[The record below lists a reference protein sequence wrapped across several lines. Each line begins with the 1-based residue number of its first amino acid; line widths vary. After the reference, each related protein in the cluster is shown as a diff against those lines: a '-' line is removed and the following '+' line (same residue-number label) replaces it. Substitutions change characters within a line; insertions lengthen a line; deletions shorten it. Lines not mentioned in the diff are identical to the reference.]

1 MSLQSSN
8 KNHPFGSFRVKIQ
21 LILIAAA
28 ALVMAFSAQ
37 KGHAAEDSSTINQGN
52 SKGSPQK
59 EWTFL
64 LFLNG
69 HNNLDSFGKM
79 NLNSMEE
86 VGSSDQVNLVVQ
98 WASLANR
105 ETRRMLVLKDKDT
118 KNVTSP
124 IVQKMSAVDM
134 GDYKEL
140 VNFVEW
146 GVKNYPAKKY
156 FVAVW
161 NHGAGWHRIGKNVVR
176 DISFDDNTGHTITTE
191 QLGLA
196 MRESMAITGSKI
208 ELYGSDAC
216 LMGMA
221 EVAAEMKDSVK
232 YFAGSQDLE
241 PGEGW
246 PYSTFIQKWVAK
258 PTMDGAEL
266 STVLTNE
273 YIKAYQKGGVYKPA
287 AVTFSAFDMSKYDNV
302 ARSMSALSKAVGRMN
317 TAELSSLKAAAQN
330 AYAFYY
336 DDYRDLLSL
345 LGQMKSNGIKLQSE
359 MLEAETATNKFVIA
373 NGATGNF
380 LGQATGLSIWLPMDA
395 SSLGQYESRYSQ
407 LQFNKDTD
415 WLETIKLVNQ

>member
-1 MSLQSSN
+1 MYLQSSN
-8 KNHPFGSFRVKIQ
+8 SKKQFGALRIKIQ

-28 ALVMAFSAQ
+28 ALVMAFTAQ
-37 KGHAAEDSSTINQGN
+37 KGHAVEKSTEVG
-52 SKGSPQK
+52 KGSPQK

-69 HNNLDSFGKM
+69 HNNLDSYGKM

-86 VGSSDQVNLVVQ
+86 VGSTAQVNLVVQ
-98 WASLANR
+98 WASLANK
-105 ETRRMLVLKDKDT
+105 ETRRMLMLKDKDT

-124 IVQKMSAVDM
+124 ILQKLAPVDM

-156 FVAVW
+156 FIAVW
-161 NHGAGWHRIGKNVVR
+161 NHGSGWHRIGKNMVR
-176 DISFDDNTGHTITTE
+176 DISFDDNTGNTITTE

-196 MRESMAITGSKI
+196 MQESMKITGDRI

-216 LMGMA
+216 LMGMI

-246 PYSTFIQKWVAK
+246 PYNTFIQKWIAN

-266 STVLTNE
+266 ASVLTSE
-273 YIKAYQKGGVYKPA
+273 YIKAYQTGGVYKPA
-287 AVTFSAFDMSKYDNV
+287 AVTFSAFDMSRYNSV
-302 ARSMSALSKAVGRMN
+302 AQSMGALSKAIMRMN
-317 TAELSSLKAAAQN
+317 TSEVASLKNASQN

-336 DDYRDLLSL
+336 DDYRDVLSL
-345 LGQMKSNGIKLQSE
+345 LGNMKSSGIKLQSE
-359 MLEAETATNKFVIA
+359 MLDAENATSKFVIA

-380 LGQATGLSIWLPMDA
+380 KGQAMGMSVWLPMD
-395 SSLGQYESRYSQ
+395 SYSLNQYETRYSQ

-415 WLETIKLVNQ
+415 WLEVIKLVNQ